1 MNNEK
6 LHYWAQLIYIPDD
19 LNLRESP
26 GDSVHQRKIR
36 EILGL
41 VREAS
46 ENPTV
51 DVYERLRSVR
61 PIPCPDNIKGFVNYC
76 KYLLYCVDKL
86 NIFVHLDEGNKN
98 EM

>member
-1 MNNEK
+1 MNSEK
-6 LHYWAQLIYIPDD
+6 LRYWAELIYIPDD
-19 LNLRESP
+19 LSLRDPP

-36 EILGL
+36 EILEL
-41 VREAS
+41 VREAG

-51 DVYERLRSVR
+51 DVYERLRSVQ

-86 NIFVHLDEGNKN
+86 DNIVRKDEGA
-98 EM
+98 